1 MFTNKIYCPLLCKCF
16 PMLLGVCMALCA
28 RLPLC
33 NKLCAMAM
41 AGAIAII
48 QMGIEHQG
56 VGKVVEFS
64 RVSDVRI
71 TYISFFDKSPHF
83 AHHALNDQC
92 NCPTRSYIFQ
102 LKSLA
107 TPHTN
112 FEPVPNN
119 IQFAFYLHAISFVLC
134 IFFDCI

>member
-1 MFTNKIYCPLLCKCF
+1 MCVFTYNIYCPLLCKCF

-56 VGKVVEFS
+56 VGKAVEVS
-64 RVSDVRI
+64 RVSRE
-71 TYISFFDKSPHF
+71 FFDKSPHF
-83 AHHALNDQC
+83 AHHTLNYQC

-102 LKSLA
+102 
-107 TPHTN
+107 T
-112 FEPVPNN
+112 
-119 IQFAFYLHAISFVLC
+119 
-134 IFFDCI
+134 